1 MSAIAAS
8 SLTDAGIERPEV
20 TGSRSKGA
28 HEPRAATAGSE
39 RVGVPDHAVDKVWLK
54 QYPEGVP
61 PDIGTL
67 GYSSLIELFED
78 SCKRFRDLPAISNMG
93 TVMTYAELDQ
103 KSRHLAAYLQVARG
117 MRPGERLAI
126 MLPNILQYPIV
137 LFGALRAGLV
147 IVNCNPLYT
156 ARELEHQL
164 RDSGATAI
172 VVFENAAHVVQEVI
186 GKSALRSIIVTGIG
200 DMFPPIKA
208 WATNLV
214 VKYVKRMV
222 VPWQIDGAVK
232 FKTALLDGEQL
243 ALAPVSRRQ
252 DDIAFLQY
260 TGGTTGIPKGAMLTH
275 GNMIANLQQ
284 ISAWIA
290 PVLQEGRETVVT
302 ALPLYHVFALTA
314 NLLTFF
320 KWGAKNV
327 LITNPRDIRRFVK
340 ELRTLRFTVITG
352 VNTLFKAMM
361 NDPGIR
367 KVDTTALKVAV
378 SGGMAVQRDVAR
390 NWMELTGKPL
400 IEGYGLTES
409 SPLIAGNRLDAD
421 EYSGMAG
428 LPVPSTDVTFRDD
441 DGNEV
446 PLGRVGEL
454 WIRGPQVMKG
464 YWKRPEETAIVLG
477 AEGWLR
483 TGDMGFMDE
492 RGYIK
497 ITDRKK
503 DMIIVSGFKVFPNEV
518 EEVVAAHPGVLEV
531 AAIGVPDDR
540 SGEAVKIVVVKKD
553 PNLTSEELVAFCARQ
568 LTAYKVPKFV
578 HFRDTPLPKS
588 AIGKPL
594 RRLLKDQEQG
604 KLDSRN

>member
-1 MSAIAAS
+1 MSTPAAS
-8 SLTDAGIERPEV
+8 SVTEAGVER
-20 TGSRSKGA
+20 
-28 HEPRAATAGSE
+28 HEIAAGRAMDHDERRTATAGSDS
-39 RVGVPDHAVDKVWLK
+39 VGAPDAAVGKVWLK
-54 QYPEGVP
+54 QYPAGVP
-61 PDIGTL
+61 RDIGSL

-78 SCKRFRDLPAISNMG
+78 SCRRFADLPALSNMG
-93 TVMTYAELDQ
+93 TVMTYAELER
-103 KSRHLAAYLQVARG
+103 KSRHFAAYLQVSRG
-117 MRPGERLAI
+117 MHPGDRLAI
-126 MLPNILQYPIV
+126 MLPNILQYPVV

-147 IVNCNPLYT
+147 VVNCNPLYT

-164 RDSGATAI
+164 RDSGATGI

-186 GKSALRSIIVTGIG
+186 GKTALRNVVVTAIG

-208 WATNLV
+208 LAINLV

-222 VPWQIDGAVK
+222 VPWRIDGAVD
-232 FKTALLDGEQL
+232 FKAALTGGEQL
-243 ALAPVSRRQ
+243 ALAQVSRRQ

-260 TGGTTGIPKGAMLTH
+260 TGGTTGVPKGAMLTH

-302 ALPLYHVFALTA
+302 ALPLYHIFALTA

-327 LITNPRDIRRFVK
+327 LITNPRDIRRFVN
-340 ELRTLRFTVITG
+340 EIRTLRFTVITG

-361 NDPGIR
+361 NHPDMR

-378 SGGMAVQRDVAR
+378 AGGMAVQRDVAR
-390 NWMELTGKPL
+390 KWMELTGKPL
-400 IEGYGLTES
+400 IEGYGLTET
-409 SPLIAGNRLDAD
+409 SPLIAGNRLDAE

-441 DGNEV
+441 DGNDV
-446 PLGRVGEL
+446 PLGQVGEL
-454 WIRGPQVMKG
+454 WVRGPQVMKG
-464 YWKRPEETAIVLG
+464 YWKRPDETAGVLG

-483 TGDMGFMDE
+483 TGDMGFMDP

-518 EEVVAAHPGVLEV
+518 EEVVASHPGVLEA

-540 SGEAVKIVVVKKD
+540 SGEAVKIVVVRNE
-553 PNLTSEELVAFCARQ
+553 PNLTAQELIAFCAQQ
-568 LTAYKVPKFV
+568 LTAYKVPKSV
-578 HFRDTPLPKS
+578 QFRDTPLPKT

-594 RRLLKDQEQG
+594 RRLIKEQA
-604 KLDSRN
+604 KNEVDAHR